1 MLAGWICIST
11 PAGEPVNLLSGKPE
25 TQAICERDQGMKQ
38 AIAARADIGMSA
50 GKLAA
55 QVAHG
60 AVGAMLKSPTELQR
74 RWLDAGQKKVVLRV
88 PDAAAIT
95 QLAAAATDAGL
106 AHRVIRDA
114 GHTELAASTVTV
126 IAVGPAEDAAI
137 DAVTGDLPL
146 W

>member
-1 MLAGWICIST
+1 
-11 PAGEPVNLLSGKPE
+11 
-25 TQAICERDQGMKQ
+25 MKQ

>member
-1 MLAGWICIST
+1 
-11 PAGEPVNLLSGKPE
+11 
-25 TQAICERDQGMKQ
+25 
-38 AIAARADIGMSA
+38 
-50 GKLAA
+50 
-55 QVAHG
+55 
-60 AVGAMLKSPTELQR
+60 MLKSPTELQR
-74 RWLDAGQKKVVLRV
+74 RWLAAGQKKVVLRV